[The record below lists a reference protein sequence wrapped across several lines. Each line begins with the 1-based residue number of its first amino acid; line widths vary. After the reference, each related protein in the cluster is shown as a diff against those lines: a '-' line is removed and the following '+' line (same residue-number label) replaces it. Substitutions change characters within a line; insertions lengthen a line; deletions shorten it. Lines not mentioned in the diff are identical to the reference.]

1 MKLLID
7 VSKLEAEG
15 KVTPDQASEIRAIAA
30 AETTSLAINLLSFLG
45 VAAIVGGVVALAPS
59 ALVAGSLGAGLIAF
73 GLWLRWFKSGTFGLL
88 GNSLTLIG
96 ALLHCGAV
104 LADWHGSAVSFAYVT
119 VVLPALGT
127 ALKHGLFI
135 MLRVFS
141 IAALLGSSTG
151 YWHAAYALTVKEAAI
166 TIALFS
172 LLAVAAYAISRRF
185 KGYARLAR
193 IFALLSVIWVN
204 FGFWVGSLW
213 GDYPAASW
221 LRPDLLYGAGNQR
234 QLRQWHD
241 HAFFIP
247 AEYFAALWAVG
258 LISLGVWAA
267 IKNQRAV
274 VNTVTTFAA
283 IHFYTQWFERLNT
296 SAAMVIAAGAI
307 AVGGAFLL
315 WRYNRKGSLA
325 AASQTG

>member
-1 MKLLID
+1 GQLLMKLLID

-119 VVLPALGT
+119 VVFLALGT

-172 LLAVAAYAISRRF
+172 
-185 KGYARLAR
+185 
-193 IFALLSVIWVN
+193 
-204 FGFWVGSLW
+204 
-213 GDYPAASW
+213 
-221 LRPDLLYGAGNQR
+221 
-234 QLRQWHD
+234 
-241 HAFFIP
+241 
-247 AEYFAALWAVG
+247 
-258 LISLGVWAA
+258 
-267 IKNQRAV
+267 
-274 VNTVTTFAA
+274 
-283 IHFYTQWFERLNT
+283 
-296 SAAMVIAAGAI
+296 
-307 AVGGAFLL
+307 
-315 WRYNRKGSLA
+315 
-325 AASQTG
+325 